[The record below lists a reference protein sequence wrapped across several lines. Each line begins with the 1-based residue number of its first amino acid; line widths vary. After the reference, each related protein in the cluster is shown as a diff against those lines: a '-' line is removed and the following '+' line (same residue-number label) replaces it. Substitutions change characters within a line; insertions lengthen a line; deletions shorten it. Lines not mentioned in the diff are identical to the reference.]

1 VQPDDMILVSV
12 DDHVVEPPDMWR
24 GRLPAKWRDR
34 APRLVRKPDGT
45 DVWVFEGQQVPN
57 IGLNAV
63 AGRPPEEYGMEPTSL
78 DQLRPGNYDVDR
90 RIDDMNASGIL
101 GSMCF
106 ASMCGFCG
114 ELFAKQPDKQLAR
127 EMVRAYNDWHIE
139 SWCGAHPGRF
149 IPLAIPMLWDPS
161 AMAEEIRRVAKLGCH
176 AIAFADN
183 PTGLGYPS
191 LHADYWKP
199 VWDACSDEG
208 TVLAIHIGSGTG
220 MKLQDT
226 EAPVEI
232 MITSTPISL
241 FGCASE
247 LVFSKFLRNYPD
259 LKIALSEGGIGW
271 VPYFLERCDYVYQH
285 HRHWTHQDFAGK
297 LPSDVFREHIITCF
311 IDDAAGVRNRDLVG
325 LDTITW
331 ECDYPHSDSTWPDA
345 PEVLARSFEGVPDAE
360 IDQITHLNAM
370 RHFRYD
376 PFAQRERDRCRVAAL
391 RAEAKDV
398 DLSLKSAGGAPPAPE
413 DAPFVTIGHIMKQLA
428 SAFATP
434 FDDSA
439 PTPTSGDAEA
449 TVRER
454 WDRS

>member
-1 VQPDDMILVSV
+1 MILVST
-12 DDHVVEPPDMWR
+12 DDHVVEPPDMWTD
-24 GRLPAKWRDR
+24 RLPAKWRDR

-78 DQLRPGNYDVDR
+78 DQLRAGNFDIHR

-114 ELFAKQPDKQLAR
+114 ELFAKQSDKDLAR
-127 EMVRAYNDWHIE
+127 AMVQAYNDWHIE
-139 SWCGAHPGRF
+139 SWGGAYPGRF
-149 IPLAIPMLWDPS
+149 IPLAIPMLWDPP
-161 AMAEEIRRVAKLGCH
+161 AMAEEIRRVAKKGCH

-191 LHADYWKP
+191 LHSETWKP

-247 LVFSKFLRNYPD
+247 LVFSKFLRRYPD

-271 VPYFLERCDYVYQH
+271 VPYFLERCDYVYSH
-285 HRHWTHQDFAGK
+285 HRHWTHQDFGGK

-331 ECDYPHSDSTWPDA
+331 ECDYPHSDSTWPNA
-345 PEVLARSFEGVPDAE
+345 PEVLARSFDGVPDGE
-360 IDQITHLNAM
+360 IDQITHQNAM

-376 PFAQRERDRCRVAAL
+376 PFAVRPRERCRVAAL
-391 RAEAKDV
+391 REEAKDV
-398 DLSLKSAGGAPPAPE
+398 DLSPKSAGGAAPAPE

-434 FDDSA
+434 FEESA
-439 PTPTSGDAEA
+439 PAPADAEA
-449 TVRER
+449 EVKRR
-454 WDRS
+454 WDRN